1 MRLLTLCVLALIVCA
16 FPAAANETAAATPA
30 AAETA
35 RYYSSYDYYLQAW
48 DGKSDPTTNPQ
59 FKLVGKN
66 KFIIENQH
74 CFKGMEFTIKILD
87 QSGNSPKWYNPSLC
101 PVTPGTISRGSQRL
115 PFQVAENWKIQEDGD
130 YDFILMDADGVYSY
144 TPPVYLVVQKHDR
157 PDTAWSVNLMTN
169 STDEDESAPT
179 SFTLADPVKGVHH
192 HWNPMDPYSSDFNH
206 TTILTQKT
214 GSELNSY
221 GFIPDD
227 NNSFSDYNNDKFIK
241 PLTVVDMVQINEN
254 NSAIDFKYPEK
265 QALLLFNPAEKK
277 ALLYT
282 TLQSE
287 DATELYDMSVFFVK
301 GREVGSD
308 TWTFSQKMYYDNQY
322 FPGRLNAVVLDAPE
336 NFEFYIETRAFG
348 YDPDTNL
355 PSITKL
361 PNTDFDIRP
370 ASDNAAGVTLV
381 KNVPV
386 DALPETF
393 GGQGTFRIDNGKS
406 FMICLDP
413 ASMTVRAY
421 HPDGNP
427 FGIMGCP
434 QDLYIVGDMKITDN
448 NGNKVN
454 INKPTTLDPRLK
466 LEKEGDPYKFKITL
480 DVYDDSYFRLSTPDD
495 AVKGWWGYQG
505 YVNEGDTG
513 TGISTQTCEAYV
525 RGNWSP
531 QTHNDID
538 VPLTINKDRALGTY
552 FQTNPGEGP
561 RFHLPKGQYDLY
573 VEYLPPMELGEM
585 GGPNC
590 FRVYARPSTLE
601 NQAIYY
607 LTVTD
612 INSKNSTSYR
622 MEGDGSKLSC
632 TFYSGLSE
640 ESYYQPQKEFLIYKF
655 APDIFASVLKVNN
668 SGNIIEPYQ
677 VFNIT
682 EEELKTEGIP
692 VSIPVSPEC
701 NFAREGFFKFE
712 LDLSDPDNIK
722 GMIVEPVE
730 ANMPLKAEDFKDE
743 AGNAK
748 PHYFFV
754 GSRTGDFRLLPEW
767 ELTPENGYKIENRL
781 MYPGMFGIAKVDSY
795 DDYIHHRFDF
805 YITWEGT
812 GLDQVVNSVRSY
824 MLGMDPYTNGR
835 KSTAIT
841 DYGHYSLSEDMHEY
855 TQWPYYVVSTL
866 YGGGFEDSFREA
878 RWWHFCEFPTDT
890 SDETGQPTN
899 KNLSEAFK
907 KGTPSLATFHIEIGD
922 DGNPANFVI
931 DQVTTWQQNKQA
943 ILDEVNFM
951 LCGTDIKN
959 ESRNPDGTLMIDPA
973 RNPLNGYTNVYDWA
987 NTWIQ
992 YDQESGKP
1000 YVDAYGKYLPMSVYQ
1015 DSWMKDHPVLFY
1027 READDYHYTSNDL
1040 ILKPLKEIE
1049 AEAAANPAA
1058 ADKFLQY
1065 YRDMKDLK
1073 DQMLGDGTNK
1083 RHAEG
1088 ATFKYDFYDRV
1099 GEPDAD
1105 TYMKYRKGNIPTPE
1119 GGWQPYVLSDLS
1131 LGGIF
1136 KVWSGYGG
1144 GHAGYGAWRDDI
1156 VPGDGYAW
1164 FNLNVG
1170 HYMARNP
1177 MRVDAQEL
1185 ERKASASDET
1195 PYPDDKMVDFYIT
1208 GMDDPAA
1215 DFMTIPDEDGV
1226 FTNKDIKRLILW
1238 LNPSD
1243 RTDIYDNRTSGMAK
1257 SYVQLVVSDLSPVIR
1272 AYFGEA
1278 PRSICYAWHLRSENV
1293 MEDKQIEKAVVSVFR
1308 NNVLIKTIEQTEAAG
1323 LMASACTA
1331 EDMFKGQ
1338 LNDQLPGEYWFRV
1351 DVTYTDKAEKDAGS
1365 NHLTL
1370 FPEMVPAD
1378 ISALQR
1384 TAPVTIRL
1392 QDGSEVEKT
1401 AFGFS
1406 IDGTVGISDANAN
1419 KEFISY
1425 PVSETEVKWL
1435 YMKDLIAGFE
1445 VTANG
1450 DLLPDSDNDPA
1461 NGNIPYTPGQTTPF
1475 NRLLSGETEITF
1487 TARPILK
1494 SGVIVPAE
1502 ETFDNKAV
1510 VLTEDLL
1517 QRFVM
1522 PETSALV
1529 KVIVPK
1535 PEYENFTS
1543 EIKKEEVENPMT
1555 YQAGTDHPGHHEIAP
1570 VYYHTVNNLSLTPE
1584 WSNAVLLNGEGN
1596 QAESV
1601 TYIAYNSSG
1610 TTEDL
1615 RFTAGIDTPADY
1627 TDFLTPINYIDAS
1640 NSNNIRQYANYKSA
1654 CTARAASAYITLTA
1668 IYSRDGKEIYRATQ
1682 EKSVYP
1688 DFKIYGPDNV
1698 PTGAYGAST
1707 IFRFTADDIQSVVS
1721 DIITS
1726 GKTTRRVYDIRIPLY
1741 NNNRGLCTDDT
1752 ERFPEHIAIYGGFE
1766 TAKYSSTALTKCGHT
1781 NSSSE
1786 YGTYPQ
1792 PVPFVPATTDY
1803 EGIDWAGLANYS
1815 PWFERSSGDLW
1826 SIGSH
1831 DWSSRIVKE
1840 QFAVEVPH
1848 VYCETDNK
1856 GLKTNQFYLNC
1867 YLVYPFLMKT
1877 ESNRAMTT
1885 AAATATA
1892 AASPST
1898 IRLHKVYVQAYVP
1911 ALTKNNVV
1919 TGIDAVEADG
1929 DAADARR
1936 DVCTPAGVVLLR
1948 DVTLEEAEKTLSPG
1962 VYLFGTEKIVI
1973 K

>member
-1 MRLLTLCVLALIVCA
+1 
-16 FPAAANETAAATPA
+16 
-30 AAETA
+30 
-35 RYYSSYDYYLQAW
+35 
-48 DGKSDPTTNPQ
+48 
-59 FKLVGKN
+59 
-66 KFIIENQH
+66 
-74 CFKGMEFTIKILD
+74 
-87 QSGNSPKWYNPSLC
+87 
-101 PVTPGTISRGSQRL
+101 
-115 PFQVAENWKIQEDGD
+115 
-130 YDFILMDADGVYSY
+130 
-144 TPPVYLVVQKHDR
+144 
-157 PDTAWSVNLMTN
+157 
-169 STDEDESAPT
+169 
-179 SFTLADPVKGVHH
+179 
-192 HWNPMDPYSSDFNH
+192 
-206 TTILTQKT
+206 
-214 GSELNSY
+214 
-221 GFIPDD
+221 
-227 NNSFSDYNNDKFIK
+227 
-241 PLTVVDMVQINEN
+241 
-254 NSAIDFKYPEK
+254 
-265 QALLLFNPAEKK
+265 
-277 ALLYT
+277 
-282 TLQSE
+282 
-287 DATELYDMSVFFVK
+287 
-301 GREVGSD
+301 
-308 TWTFSQKMYYDNQY
+308 
-322 FPGRLNAVVLDAPE
+322 
-336 NFEFYIETRAFG
+336 
-348 YDPDTNL
+348 
-355 PSITKL
+355 
-361 PNTDFDIRP
+361 
-370 ASDNAAGVTLV
+370 
-381 KNVPV
+381 
-386 DALPETF
+386 
-393 GGQGTFRIDNGKS
+393 
-406 FMICLDP
+406 
-413 ASMTVRAY
+413 
-421 HPDGNP
+421 
-427 FGIMGCP
+427 
-434 QDLYIVGDMKITDN
+434 
-448 NGNKVN
+448 
-454 INKPTTLDPRLK
+454 
-466 LEKEGDPYKFKITL
+466 
-480 DVYDDSYFRLSTPDD
+480 
-495 AVKGWWGYQG
+495 
-505 YVNEGDTG
+505 
-513 TGISTQTCEAYV
+513 
-525 RGNWSP
+525 
-531 QTHNDID
+531 
-538 VPLTINKDRALGTY
+538 
-552 FQTNPGEGP
+552 
-561 RFHLPKGQYDLY
+561 
-573 VEYLPPMELGEM
+573 
-585 GGPNC
+585 
-590 FRVYARPSTLE
+590 
-601 NQAIYY
+601 
-607 LTVTD
+607 
-612 INSKNSTSYR
+612 
-622 MEGDGSKLSC
+622 
-632 TFYSGLSE
+632 
-640 ESYYQPQKEFLIYKF
+640 
-655 APDIFASVLKVNN
+655 
-668 SGNIIEPYQ
+668 
-677 VFNIT
+677 
-682 EEELKTEGIP
+682 
-692 VSIPVSPEC
+692 
-701 NFAREGFFKFE
+701 
-712 LDLSDPDNIK
+712 
-722 GMIVEPVE
+722 
-730 ANMPLKAEDFKDE
+730 
-743 AGNAK
+743 
-748 PHYFFV
+748 
-754 GSRTGDFRLLPEW
+754 
-767 ELTPENGYKIENRL
+767 
-781 MYPGMFGIAKVDSY
+781 
-795 DDYIHHRFDF
+795 
-805 YITWEGT
+805 
-812 GLDQVVNSVRSY
+812 
-824 MLGMDPYTNGR
+824 
-835 KSTAIT
+835 
-841 DYGHYSLSEDMHEY
+841 
-855 TQWPYYVVSTL
+855 
-866 YGGGFEDSFREA
+866 
-878 RWWHFCEFPTDT
+878 
-890 SDETGQPTN
+890 
-899 KNLSEAFK
+899 
-907 KGTPSLATFHIEIGD
+907 
-922 DGNPANFVI
+922 
-931 DQVTTWQQNKQA
+931 
-943 ILDEVNFM
+943 
-951 LCGTDIKN
+951 
-959 ESRNPDGTLMIDPA
+959 
-973 RNPLNGYTNVYDWA
+973 
-987 NTWIQ
+987 
-992 YDQESGKP
+992 
-1000 YVDAYGKYLPMSVYQ
+1000 
-1015 DSWMKDHPVLFY
+1015 MKDHPVLFY

-1040 ILKPLKEIE
+1040 ILRPLKEIE
-1049 AEAAANPAA
+1049 TEASDNPAT

-1065 YRDMKDLK
+1065 YKDMQDKT
-1073 DQMLGDGTNK
+1073 LGDGTNK

-1099 GEPDAD
+1099 GHPDAD
-1105 TYMKYRKGNIPTPE
+1105 TYMKYRKGDIEAPAD
-1119 GGWQPYVLSDLS
+1119 GWQPYVLSDLS

-1170 HYMARNP
+1170 HYLARNP

-1208 GMDDPAA
+1208 GKDDPAA

-1293 MEDKQIEKAVVSVFR
+1293 MEDKQIEKAAVSVFR

-1323 LMASACTA
+1323 RMASACTA

-1450 DLLPDSDNDPA
+1450 DLLPDSDNDPS

-1517 QRFVM
+1517 QRLVM
-1522 PETSALV
+1522 PESSAMI
-1529 KVIVPK
+1529 KVIVPT

-1555 YQAGTDHPGHHEIAP
+1555 YQAGTNHPGHHEIAP
-1570 VYYHTVNNLSLTPE
+1570 VYYHTVNNLSFTPE
-1584 WSNAVLLNGEGN
+1584 WSNAVLLNGEGS

-1741 NNNRGLCTDDT
+1741 NNNRGLCTDDA